1 MPIGTPVPTVRML
14 GTRGIPAAHGGFE
27 TAAEHLADYLVERG
41 WRVVVYCQDDGTG
54 LVHEDTWNG
63 VERVHIP
70 VSREGAAGTG
80 QFDWIAARHAARHSD
95 VCLLFGYN
103 TAAFNALQRIRR
115 IPLIINMDGIE
126 WQRERWGPSRRAW
139 LYLNERIAGLL
150 GHDLI
155 ADHPEIERYLH
166 GRVPGAKLTMIPYG
180 ADEVTNAPTDPIRAL
195 GLEQGRYLTL
205 ICRPVQENSILEL
218 VEGFS
223 RTERGVKLVILGNY
237 DPKSDDYHRRVRE
250 AASEEVLFPGS
261 IYDPA
266 VTRALRFHSLAYLH
280 GHTVGGTNPSLVE
293 AMGAGNAIIAHDNP
307 YNRWVADAGALYFTD
322 AASADAQLTRVI
334 DDPLLR
340 HRLSSAS
347 RQRHQAV
354 FTWDRV
360 ARQYE
365 ELLLT
370 RVTNAPA
377 TREVTSRAVSG

>member
-41 WRVVVYCQDDGTG
+41 WRVVVYCQEDGNG
-54 LVHEDTWNG
+54 PVHEDTWNG

-70 VSREGAAGTG
+70 VSRDGATGTG

-103 TAAFNALQRIRR
+103 TAVFNALQRIRR

-155 ADHPEIERYLH
+155 ADHPEIERYLR
-166 GRVPGAKLTMIPYG
+166 GRVPRAKLTMIPYG
-180 ADEVTNAPTDPIRAL
+180 ADDVTNAPTDPVQAL
-195 GLEQGRYLTL
+195 GLEPGRYLTL

-237 DPKSDDYHRRVRE
+237 DADVDDYHRQVLH
-250 AASEEVLFPGS
+250 AASHEVLFPGS
-261 IYDPA
+261 IYDPD

-293 AMGAGNAIIAHDNP
+293 AMGAGNAIIAHNNP

-322 AASADAQLTRVI
+322 AASADSQLTRVI
-334 DDPLLR
+334 DDPQVR
-340 HRLSSAS
+340 RKLSSAS
-347 RQRHQAV
+347 RQRHQEL
-354 FTWDRV
+354 FTWNRI

-365 ELLLT
+365 ELLLA
-370 RVTNAPA
+370 RVGRAPA
-377 TREVTSRAVSG
+377 TSAAPSRAVSE